1 MGALGEAS
9 RVQAGQHEAWVLK
22 VNLVPSADCEAE
34 RHFFFFA
41 MGSKREGY
49 SMMVKSLAWVLSLNP
64 DSAICLLSDHG
75 KCRYSLCDSVW
86 SPVRWGGEE

>member
-34 RHFFFFA
+34 RHFFFFLLWA
-41 MGSKREGY
+41 ARER
-49 SMMVKSLAWVLSLNP
+49 
-64 DSAICLLSDHG
+64 AI
-75 KCRYSLCDSVW
+75 V
-86 SPVRWGGEE
+86 